1 MGPAISACWIAAR
14 LNPSSANVLDNRGLA
29 NLKPGE
35 LDHSIA
41 DYNEA
46 LKINPRLATWL
57 YGREWR
63 SDREQVGGEVDVAA
77 AAAIEPNIADEFA
90 R

>member
-1 MGPAISACWIAAR
+1 
-14 LNPSSANVLDNRGLA
+14 VLDNRGLA
-29 NLKPGE
+29 NLKFGE

-63 SDREQVGGEVDVAA
+63 SDREQVGGVVDVRRQ
-77 AAAIEPNIADEFA
+77 P